1 MYETKAAFFRV
12 LASPLRIRILEALR
26 AGPVSVRDLR
36 LKLDIEQATLSQHL
50 GILRSRDLVH
60 AQRRGAVVVY
70 EIRHSAEISTV
81 LDSARRLFES
91 QLGAVQTALESLR
104 AEA

>member
-36 LKLDIEQATLSQHL
+36 LNLGIEQATLSQHL
-50 GILRSRDLVH
+50 AILRAHDLVH

-70 EIRHSAEISTV
+70 EIRHAAISTV
-81 LDSARRLFES
+81 LDSARGLFDS
-91 QLGAVQTALESLR
+91 QLGAVQTALEALR

>member
-12 LASPLRIRILEALR
+12 LANPLRIRILETLR

-36 LKLDIEQATLSQHL
+36 AKLGVEQATLSQHL
-50 GILRSRDLVH
+50 AVLRAHDLVR
-60 AQRRGAVVVY
+60 AERRGAVVVY
-70 EIRHSAEISTV
+70 EIRHAALWTV
-81 LDSARRLFES
+81 LDSARGLFDS
-91 QLGAVQTALESLR
+91 QLGAVRTALETLR

>member
-36 LKLDIEQATLSQHL
+36 LRLDVEQATLSQHL
-50 GILRSRDLVH
+50 GILRSRYLVH

-70 EIRHSAEISTV
+70 AIRHAEITTV
-81 LDSARRLFES
+81 LDSVRGLFDS

-104 AEA
+104 AEQ

>member
-1 MYETKAAFFRV
+1 MYESKAAFFRV

-36 LKLDIEQATLSQHL
+36 LKLGIEQATLSQHL
-50 GILRSRDLVH
+50 AILRARDLVH
-60 AQRRGAVVVY
+60 AERRGAVVVY
-70 EIRHSAEISTV
+70 QIRHAAISTV
-81 LDSARRLFES
+81 LDSARGLFDS
-91 QLGAVQTALESLR
+91 QLGAVQTALETLR

>member
-1 MYETKAAFFRV
+1 MHDSKAAFFRV
-12 LASPLRIRILEALR
+12 LASPLRLRILEALR

-36 LKLDIEQATLSQHL
+36 LKLGVEQATLSQHL
-50 GILRSRDLVH
+50 AILRAHDLVH

-70 EIRHSAEISTV
+70 EIRHAALSTV
-81 LDSARRLFES
+81 LDSARGFFDS
-91 QLGAVQTALESLR
+91 QLGAVKTALEALR

>member
-1 MYETKAAFFRV
+1 MYQSKAAFFRV

-36 LKLDIEQATLSQHL
+36 LKLGIEQATLSQHL
-50 GILRSRDLVH
+50 AILRARDLVH
-60 AQRRGAVVVY
+60 AERRGAVVVY
-70 EIRHSAEISTV
+70 QIRHAAISTV
-81 LDSARRLFES
+81 LDSARGLFDS
-91 QLGAVQTALESLR
+91 QLGAVQTALETLR